1 MGFLPNEVQLFMD
14 FDNKSCVDKSNPSII
29 KPNSKCLIRYGV
41 EQDSLKSLLGCYADL
56 YGYIHKIP
64 SPSIEN
70 MIKILH
76 KSIELDDFIKIQ
88 NGSFVSLFHLKDA
101 TMDIDFKN
109 YDNSDF
115 LKSIDMSKNEEK
127 SFLKETIISYENF
140 RNFLLDSYSIID
152 HNYFWSVLSEPN
164 KNLLPK
170 GINII
175 ILEINENNTIDLLCP
190 KNIYQRN
197 IFD

>member
-1 MGFLPNEVQLFMD
+1 MLFKQKCKFL
-14 FDNKSCVDKSNPSII
+14 SI
-29 KPNSKCLIRYGV
+29 
-41 EQDSLKSLLGCYADL
+41 
-56 YGYIHKIP
+56 
-64 SPSIEN
+64 
-70 MIKILH
+70 
-76 KSIELDDFIKIQ
+76 
-88 NGSFVSLFHLKDA
+88 
-101 TMDIDFKN
+101 FKN
-109 YDNSDF
+109 YENSDF

-197 IFD
+197 IFDEN